1 MGKLPYFLKT
11 LSRWVYEPRRALQI
25 ILNKKTS
32 PYRST
37 QLSILQYTHR
47 IETLFPP
54 LMVCNYKLK
63 DLIKSRAITALNLY
77 CAPGRAIAWNRNK
90 TTAIF
95 SITKFS
101 HWFLFSNSVHFL
113 CKSTII
119 LKYTQLHYFVP
130 LEKNYWFR
138 EVDQVKLSNFIKGSV
153 RKPFINLSNQYL
165 WSAVLL

>member
-63 DLIKSRAITALNLY
+63 DLIKSRAITALN
-77 CAPGRAIAWNRNK
+77 RNK

-113 CKSTII
+113 YKSTII